1 MSQPQSNHFDNDRAG
16 SVLES
21 ESEHHDTRYY
31 DSVGRPRKLA
41 SGAMTAMQRE
51 FQHGTPTRELA
62 SRYGVSVSLVLTICY
77 HTPKGQPNKRPAP
90 QRLRPVI
97 YPVPSDMTGDSND

>member
-1 MSQPQSNHFDNDRAG
+1 MSRSQTNHLTNERAG
-16 SVLES
+16 ADLEA

-41 SGAMTAMQRE
+41 SGAMSAMQRE

-62 SRYGVSVSLVLTICY
+62 SRYGVSVSLVLTVCY
-77 HTPKGQPNKRPAP
+77 HTPKGEPRKRPAP
-90 QRLRPVI
+90 QSMRPII
-97 YPVPSDMTGDSND
+97 YSVPDDLTGETDD

>member
-1 MSQPQSNHFDNDRAG
+1 MSQPNLNHSSERAG
-16 SVLES
+16 SSLEA
-21 ESEHHDTRYY
+21 EMDHRGDRYY

-51 FQHGTPTRELA
+51 FQHGTPTKELA

-77 HTPKGQPNKRPAP
+77 HTPKGLTRKRPVP

-97 YPVPSDMTGDSND
+97 YPVPSDMTGDAND

>member
-1 MSQPQSNHFDNDRAG
+1 MSNERAG
-16 SVLES
+16 ASLEA
-21 ESEHHDTRYY
+21 EHDEHGIRYY

-51 FQHGTPTRELA
+51 FKNGTPTKELA

-77 HTPKGQPNKRPAP
+77 HTPKGKARKRPAP
-90 QRLRPVI
+90 ETLRPVI
-97 YPVPSDMTGDSND
+97 YAVSNDLTGDAND